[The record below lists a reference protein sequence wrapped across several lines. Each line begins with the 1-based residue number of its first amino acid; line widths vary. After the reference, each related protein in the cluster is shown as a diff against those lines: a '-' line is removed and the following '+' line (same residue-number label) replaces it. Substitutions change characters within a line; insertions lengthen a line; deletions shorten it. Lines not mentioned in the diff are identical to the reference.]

1 MIAGS
6 EKGQA
11 AAFGPENKAKVETGP
26 TFEII
31 LAKPANAQ
39 TRMKMRFSNQ
49 LPAFG
54 LEIAHPDLRRISRF
68 RRPDETFAVR

>member
-11 AAFGPENKAKVETGP
+11 TAFGPENKAKIETGP

-39 TRMKMRFSNQ
+39 TRMKMRFSKS
-49 LPAFG
+49 
-54 LEIAHPDLRRISRF
+54 IADVINRSRYIATAQF
-68 RRPDETFAVR
+68 RHFPNVSAKRF

>member
-11 AAFGPENKAKVETGP
+11 AAFGPENKAKIKTSP

-31 LAKPANAQ
+31 SSKATNAQ
-39 TRMKMRFSNQ
+39 TRMKMRSSKS
-49 LPAFG
+49 
-54 LEIAHPDLRRISRF
+54 IADGINRSRYIATARF
-68 RRPDETFAVR
+68 RQFPNASPKRF

>member
-11 AAFGPENKAKVETGP
+11 AAFGPEDKAKIKTGP

-39 TRMKMRFSNQ
+39 TRMKMRFSKSVAN
-49 LPAFG
+49 G
-54 LEIAHPDLRRISRF
+54 IDRSRYIATARF
-68 RRPDETFAVR
+68 RQFPNVSPKRF

>member
-39 TRMKMRFSNQ
+39 TRMKMRFSKSV
-49 LPAFG
+49 ADG
-54 LEIAHPDLRRISRF
+54 H
-68 RRPDETFAVR
+68 

>member
-11 AAFGPENKAKVETGP
+11 AAFGPENKAKIETGP

-39 TRMKMRFSNQ
+39 TRMKMRFSKS
-49 LPAFG
+49 
-54 LEIAHPDLRRISRF
+54 IADVINRSRYIATAQF
-68 RRPDETFAVR
+68 RHFPNVSAKRF

>member
-11 AAFGPENKAKVETGP
+11 TAFGPENKAKVEPGP

-31 LAKPANAQ
+31 SSKATNAQ
-39 TRMKMRFSNQ
+39 TRMKMRFSKC
-49 LPAFG
+49 
-54 LEIAHPDLRRISRF
+54 IADGIDRSRYIATARF
-68 RRPDETFAVR
+68 RQFPNVSPKRF

>member
-39 TRMKMRFSNQ
+39 ARMKMRLSKS
-49 LPAFG
+49 
-54 LEIAHPDLRRISRF
+54 IADGINRSGYIAPPQFRQFPNISPKRF
-68 RRPDETFAVR
+68 

>member
-11 AAFGPENKAKVETGP
+11 AAFGPEDKAKTKTGP

-31 LAKPANAQ
+31 SSKATNAQ
-39 TRMKMRFSNQ
+39 TRMEMRFSKSVADGINHSRY
-49 LPAFG
+49 
-54 LEIAHPDLRRISRF
+54 IATARF
-68 RRPDETFAVR
+68 RQFPNVSPKRF

>member
-1 MIAGS
+1 MVAGS
-6 EKGQA
+6 KEGQP

-39 TRMKMRFSNQ
+39 TRMKMRFSKS
-49 LPAFG
+49 
-54 LEIAHPDLRRISRF
+54 IADGINRSRYLATARF
-68 RRPDETFAVR
+68 WQFPNVSPKSF

>member
-1 MIAGS
+1 MVAGGK
-6 EKGQA
+6 EGQA

-39 TRMKMRFSNQ
+39 ARMKMRLSKS
-49 LPAFG
+49 
-54 LEIAHPDLRRISRF
+54 IADGINRSRYIATARF
-68 RRPDETFAVR
+68 RQFPNVSPKRF

>member
-6 EKGQA
+6 EKGQT

-39 TRMKMRFSNQ
+39 ARMKMRLSKS
-49 LPAFG
+49 
-54 LEIAHPDLRRISRF
+54 IADGINRSRYIATARF
-68 RRPDETFAVR
+68 RQFPNTSPKRF

>member
-31 LAKPANAQ
+31 LAKPTNTQ
-39 TRMKMRFSNQ
+39 TRMKMRFSKSVAN
-49 LPAFG
+49 G
-54 LEIAHPDLRRISRF
+54 IDRSRYIATARF
-68 RRPDETFAVR
+68 RQFPNISPKRF

>member
-11 AAFGPENKAKVETGP
+11 AAFGPENKAKVKTGP

-31 LAKPANAQ
+31 LAKATNAQ
-39 TRMKMRFSNQ
+39 TRMKMRFSKS
-49 LPAFG
+49 
-54 LEIAHPDLRRISRF
+54 IATTRF
-68 RRPDETFAVR
+68 RQFPNVSPKRF